1 MNASLLPK
9 RLLLALSIVVATGV
23 LPRAQATDTYKPQ
36 VGQAGKDV
44 VWVPSPQALVD
55 TMLDMAK
62 VTPQDIVMDLGSGDG
77 RTVITAA
84 RRGVRAIGV
93 EYNPDLVQ
101 LSKNAAAA
109 AGVSDRA
116 TFVEADLFKVDLSRA
131 TVITMFLLPSLNLQL
146 RPILLN
152 LKPGTRVVS
161 NTFTMEE
168 WEPDERITLG
178 PAGCSTWCTAM
189 LWIIPAKADG
199 TWKTPQ
205 GNLTITQTFQ
215 MISGTLGSTP
225 ITGKVTGD
233 QISFAAATTQYT
245 GRVDGDT
252 IRGSNWTASRID

>member
-1 MNASLLPK
+1 MNASLLAK

-44 VWVPSPQALVD
+44 VWVPSPQAL
-55 TMLDMAK
+55 
-62 VTPQDIVMDLGSGDG
+62 
-77 RTVITAA
+77 
-84 RRGVRAIGV
+84 
-93 EYNPDLVQ
+93 
-101 LSKNAAAA
+101 
-109 AGVSDRA
+109 
-116 TFVEADLFKVDLSRA
+116 
-131 TVITMFLLPSLNLQL
+131 QL
-146 RPILLN
+146 RPTLLN

-168 WEPDERITLG
+168 WEPDQKITLG
-178 PAGCSTWCTAM
+178 PAGCNTWCTAM
-189 LWIIPAKADG
+189 LWIIPAKAHG

-252 IRGSNWTASRID
+252 IRGSNWTAARID